1 MCLYISVCVNY
12 RKAQRVAFKEICLK
26 GLHLIIGLDL
36 NISSF
41 AENLGNYTLCILYSI
56 LQLKEKSLLIKGLSN
71 SMTVSVMLDTQYPTC

>member
-26 GLHLIIGLDL
+26 GLHSIIGLDL

-41 AENLGNYTLCILYSI
+41 ALTWAITSLCILYSI
-56 LQLKEKSLLIKGLSN
+56 LQLKKVSLDKRF
-71 SMTVSVMLDTQYPTC
+71 V